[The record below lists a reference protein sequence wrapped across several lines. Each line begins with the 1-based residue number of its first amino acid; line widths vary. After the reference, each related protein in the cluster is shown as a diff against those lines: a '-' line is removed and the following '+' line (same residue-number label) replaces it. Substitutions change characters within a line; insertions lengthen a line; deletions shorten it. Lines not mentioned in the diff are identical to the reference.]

1 MNRGR
6 WTVNFA
12 LLPLAWLAVAAPVD
26 VRRDAVVRAVE
37 KVMPAVVNISTETVV
52 EVRDPFEQ
60 MLREFWGPY
69 YRQRSPDV
77 EYSLGSGVIIDE
89 EGYLLTND
97 HVVRRA
103 SRVKVKLADGRE
115 FEAQPLA
122 GTERTDLALLRIK
135 VPKGTRVTP
144 AHFAPDDDLLLGE
157 TVIAL
162 GNPFGLGGS
171 VSRGILSSKARRA
184 PREGERLDIANWL
197 QTDASINPGNSG
209 GPLINLRG
217 ELIGINVAVHRKGQ
231 GIGFAIPIKQVS
243 AALSDFFTAERI
255 RGLWM
260 GARVRPDGA
269 RLKVSSVEAD
279 GPAVKGGLRVGDEV
293 LAMNG
298 ASIADLLDWG
308 KALAKANPGEVVLR
322 VRRGGVAR
330 AFKLNL
336 RAEQDF
342 FNAALIRKRLGLSV
356 QSLTQQLAER
366 MGYGFFGGF
375 VVTAVDEDGPARKA
389 GLRKG
394 YVLQAL
400 DGRSPGGIVDFART
414 IHAKTSGANARLR
427 VVIEMRQGGFVRRRT
442 VDVNLTVR

>member
-1 MNRGR
+1 MNKGR

-135 VPKGTRVTP
+135 VPKGTRFTP

-209 GPLINLRG
+209 GPADQPARG
-217 ELIGINVAVHRKGQ
+217 VDWHQCGSTPKGTRHRLCNSHQAGQRGVVGFLHGGTHPRAV
-231 GIGFAIPIKQVS
+231 
-243 AALSDFFTAERI
+243 
-255 RGLWM
+255 
-260 GARVRPDGA
+260 DG
-269 RLKVSSVEAD
+269 R
-279 GPAVKGGLRVGDEV
+279 
-293 LAMNG
+293 
-298 ASIADLLDWG
+298 
-308 KALAKANPGEVVLR
+308 
-322 VRRGGVAR
+322 AR
-330 AFKLNL
+330 APG
-336 RAEQDF
+336 R
-342 FNAALIRKRLGLSV
+342 
-356 QSLTQQLAER
+356 
-366 MGYGFFGGF
+366 
-375 VVTAVDEDGPARKA
+375 RKA
-389 GLRKG
+389 ESKQRGSGWAGSQRR
-394 YVLQAL
+394 ASR
-400 DGRSPGGIVDFART
+400 GR
-414 IHAKTSGANARLR
+414 
-427 VVIEMRQGGFVRRRT
+427 
-442 VDVNLTVR
+442 